1 MGKLLRSSLI
11 LCAVVGLIAS
21 SGCGQ
26 RPSGPGDRPPIVVSD
41 GSVLFKAVA
50 SDRGMG
56 HNSSRGEWKSDS
68 GRWYHDHDQNPA
80 KILRVSVL
88 HGTGTGCTDPE
99 KDFDVREFELTYKKA
114 SDSSLVK
121 VRVFID
127 APNVNVPGRLTVD
140 SAATPDAQVKFWLR
154 VGDTDDKLDS
164 VKFPDNTVC
173 GLTGPHAELHV
184 YQIINP

>member
-1 MGKLLRSSLI
+1 MGKLLRSLLI
-11 LCAVVGLIAS
+11 LGAVLGLIS
-21 SGCGQ
+21 SAACNPKPAGGN
-26 RPSGPGDRPPIVVSD
+26 DRPPIVVSD

-50 SDRGMG
+50 KDRGMG
-56 HNSSRGEWKSDS
+56 HNSNRGEWKPDS

-121 VRVFID
+121 FRVFID
-127 APNVNVPGRLTVD
+127 APNVNAAGRLTVD
-140 SAATPDAQVKFWLR
+140 SPAVPDTQLKFWLH
-154 VGDTDDKLDS
+154 VGDPNDKLDS
-164 VKFPDNTVC
+164 VKFPDATVC
-173 GLTGPHAELHV
+173 GLAGPYAELHV

>member
-1 MGKLLRSSLI
+1 
-11 LCAVVGLIAS
+11 
-21 SGCGQ
+21 
-26 RPSGPGDRPPIVVSD
+26 VSD

-56 HNSSRGEWKSDS
+56 HNSSRGEWKPDS

-127 APNVNVPGRLTVD
+127 APNVNAPGRLTVD